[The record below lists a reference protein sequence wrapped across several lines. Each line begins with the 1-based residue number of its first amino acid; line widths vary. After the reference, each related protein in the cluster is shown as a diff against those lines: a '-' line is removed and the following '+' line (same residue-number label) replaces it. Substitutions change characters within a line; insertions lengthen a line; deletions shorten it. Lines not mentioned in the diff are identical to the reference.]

1 MPTFPGV
8 VVIDPRRGVPSN
20 RLGPGQTSVVLKE
33 NNYVGMPTVP
43 YKASTTQI
51 ELVDASRTLEYS
63 PNILVCDTTTASF
76 TLTLPN
82 AAGFI
87 GTVIR
92 VVKFDAG
99 ANTIS
104 FAVQGT
110 DTLWINSG
118 LTSLSK
124 QYESVDLMSIFTSTG
139 LYGWIA
145 LMNKVVV

>member
-1 MPTFPGV
+1 
-8 VVIDPRRGVPSN
+8 
-20 RLGPGQTSVVLKE
+20 
-33 NNYVGMPTVP
+33 MPTVP

-139 LYGWIA
+139 AYGWIA